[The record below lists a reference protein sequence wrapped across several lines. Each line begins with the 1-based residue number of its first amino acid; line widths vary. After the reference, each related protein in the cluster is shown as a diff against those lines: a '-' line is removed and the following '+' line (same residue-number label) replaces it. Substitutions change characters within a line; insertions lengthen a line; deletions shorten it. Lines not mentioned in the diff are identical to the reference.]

1 VRAAQK
7 KARYMANKIPMSIK
21 LPPDLKKS
29 AAKLAK
35 REHRSL
41 SNLIET
47 LLAKACSETKESE

>member
-1 VRAAQK
+1 
-7 KARYMANKIPMSIK
+7 MANKIPVSIK